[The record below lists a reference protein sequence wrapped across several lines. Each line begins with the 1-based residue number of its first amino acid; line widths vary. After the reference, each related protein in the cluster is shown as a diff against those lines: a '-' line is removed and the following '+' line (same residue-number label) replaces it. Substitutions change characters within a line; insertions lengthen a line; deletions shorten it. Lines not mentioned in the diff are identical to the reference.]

1 MHSLQDLLIETEK
14 CQKPEVQNVQTC
26 PEFNREGFY
35 FEDEF
40 SADWEDLDQTR
51 VLLFHAWIAEYAN
64 IRRIVEETDGRK
76 RVMFQAPL
84 EHAPIGEWAAAGG
97 WRFLIFN
104 NRALLDSPGES
115 VCVEKD
121 GEVEVSYIPLV
132 ENTGETPVMAQLEII
147 MDIVANSNNLHI
159 SGR

>member
-121 GEVEVSYIPLV
+121 GEVEVSFIPLY
-132 ENTGETPVMAQLEII
+132 ENSDEIPVMAQLEQII
-147 MDIVANSNNLHI
+147 NIIGNNIHI